1 MEMYNGFDIFG
12 KNGTKI
18 SPAQLIYEKTDFVN
32 SWLFMSSPVP
42 VVSILVVYLL
52 FVLKLGPSFMKD
64 RQAYKLQTLI
74 PIYNAVQVGI
84 SAFLLYLCAAMMS
97 ANGLVPKTCVMETEY
112 NRRHITAVMHY
123 YFLAKISELL
133 DTIFFVLRKK
143 SNQVTFLH
151 VYHHTLMVAVT
162 WIALKYEPTYTVL
175 FLGLLNSTVHVVMYT
190 YYGLSSVP
198 SLTKY
203 LWWKKYIT
211 SMQLIQFALILIH
224 FGIAFMVSECSPS
237 YTMTIAMAINGTL
250 FLYLFGNFYV
260 NTYNKKTNKD
270 TQFKNGTNKTDI
282 KNKTFENGMKYGKG
296 KTNADSQYT
305 SASITV
311 NDTYRIRFNLG
322 KKAT

>member
-1 MEMYNGFDIFG
+1 
-12 KNGTKI
+12 
-18 SPAQLIYEKTDFVN
+18 
-32 SWLFMSSPVP
+32 
-42 VVSILVVYLL
+42 
-52 FVLKLGPSFMKD
+52 
-64 RQAYKLQTLI
+64 
-74 PIYNAVQVGI
+74 
-84 SAFLLYLCAAMMS
+84 
-97 ANGLVPKTCVMETEY
+97 
-112 NRRHITAVMHY
+112 MHY

-162 WIALKYEPTYTVL
+162 WTALKYEPTYAVL

-198 SLTKY
+198 SLAKY

-224 FGIAFMVSECSPS
+224 FAIAYVVSECSPS
-237 YTMTIAMAINGTL
+237 YTMSTAMVINGTL

-260 NTYNKKTNKD
+260 KTYKKSDKYEENKITNETNKNEYDINKKV
-270 TQFKNGTNKTDI
+270 
-282 KNKTFENGMKYGKG
+282 FENEMKYGKG
-296 KTNADSQYT
+296 KATDSNQYT

-311 NDTYRIRFNLG
+311 NDTYRIRFNLE
-322 KKAT
+322 KKVT